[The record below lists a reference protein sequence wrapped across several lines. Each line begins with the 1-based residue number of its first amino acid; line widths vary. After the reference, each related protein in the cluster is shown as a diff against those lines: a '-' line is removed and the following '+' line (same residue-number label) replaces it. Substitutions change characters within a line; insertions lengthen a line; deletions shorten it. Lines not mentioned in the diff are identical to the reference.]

1 MEIAF
6 FSIFVFLEKDVSSE
20 SSMVPKWIVEVDAL
34 YFGIAW
40 PGHLYIPIKNE
51 AKWGCVE
58 DFDEIIWSKYNFL
71 LFLF

>member
-1 MEIAF
+1 
-6 FSIFVFLEKDVSSE
+6 
-20 SSMVPKWIVEVDAL
+20 MVPKWIVEVDAL